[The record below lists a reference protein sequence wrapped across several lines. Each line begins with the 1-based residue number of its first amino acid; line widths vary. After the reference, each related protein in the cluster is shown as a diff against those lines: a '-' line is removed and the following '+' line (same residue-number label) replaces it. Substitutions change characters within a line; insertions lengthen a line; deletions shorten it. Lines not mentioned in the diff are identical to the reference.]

1 MTHPAVGLDDVIH
14 QRTRLGIVAVL
25 MDAKRA
31 DFKYLKNALDL
42 TDGNLSRHLQIL
54 EQAGYVRITKGFE
67 GKRPRTWV
75 AVTRLGRDAFGAEM
89 HALRQIADRYGTAAE
104 TAADDTSGEDTSG
117 EDTSGEDPT
126 AGTAK
131 RAGRDRGSAGANPV
145 AT

>member
-1 MTHPAVGLDDVIH
+1 MTHPTVELDEVIH

-25 MDAKRA
+25 MEARRA
-31 DFKYLKNALDL
+31 DFRYLKDALDL

-75 AVTRLGRDAFGAEM
+75 AVTKLGRDAFGAEM
-89 HALRQIADRYGTAAE
+89 YALRQIAERFASAE
-104 TAADDTSGEDTSG
+104 VVND
-117 EDTSGEDPT
+117 
-126 AGTAK
+126 
-131 RAGRDRGSAGANPV
+131 AGREPGAAGADPL

>member
-1 MTHPAVGLDDVIH
+1 MTHPSVELDDVIH

-25 MDAKRA
+25 MEAKRA
-31 DFKYLKNALDL
+31 DFKYLKDALDL

-75 AVTRLGRDAFGAEM
+75 AATKLGRDAFGAEM
-89 HALRQIADRYGTAAE
+89 YALRRIAERFDGTVVVG
-104 TAADDTSGEDTSG
+104 D
-117 EDTSGEDPT
+117 
-126 AGTAK
+126 AGPGK
-131 RAGRDRGSAGANPV
+131 RAASAGPV

>member
-1 MTHPAVGLDDVIH
+1 VTHPAIELDDVIH

-31 DFKYLKNALDL
+31 DFRYLKDALDL

-89 HALRQIADRYGTAAE
+89 HALRQIADRYGI
-104 TAADDTSGEDTSG
+104 AD
-117 EDTSGEDPT
+117 
-126 AGTAK
+126 AGTAD
-131 RAGRDRGSAGANPV
+131 AGTADAAGGTAEPANGRDRGSAGASPV
-145 AT
+145 PT